1 MPYSRMTA
9 INYRH
14 DGYQERFAAQFTKP
28 MRRHPEWRYYKDGK
42 SWLCKITQKNK
53 NNCLDFTLGTFFK
66 SRFYFTEK
74 SRSGLESLNID
85 TRIKASFSKTKPIR
99 KLIPVILDLE
109 NVARLENFKKIN
121 NYKLSLK

>member
-9 INYRH
+9 INYRP

-53 NNCLDFTLGTFFK
+53 TIVWI
-66 SRFYFTEK
+66 
-74 SRSGLESLNID
+74 SLWEPFLNHVSILQK
-85 TRIKASFSKTKPIR
+85 KAE
-99 KLIPVILDLE
+99 VDLR
-109 NVARLENFKKIN
+109 V
-121 NYKLSLK
+121 